1 MSLSDFI
8 IISDTYFSAYPHSDC
23 PSNVPETDDCYA
35 VTMTLEV
42 EGRAGDVET
51 FRGNMI
57 DLFNSCTAH
66 RVRDQVN
73 PRSPLYIPFLEDACV
88 FAPTQAPNFNGGPT
102 NLAPTTF
109 DRGNLGG
116 DDNGRNNVA
125 VIVGPIAGGLVLLI
139 IIGLVISRMRKPSA
153 EGGASAE

>member
-1 MSLSDFI
+1 MK
-8 IISDTYFSAYPHSDC
+8 
-23 PSNVPETDDCYA
+23 
-35 VTMTLEV
+35 LEV

-66 RVRDQVN
+66 RVRDEVN
-73 PRSPLYIPFLEDACV
+73 PRSPLYIPFLEDVCV
-88 FAPTQAPNFNGGPT
+88 LAPTQAPINGGPT

-116 DDNGRNNVA
+116 DDDNGRNNVA
-125 VIVGPIAGGLVLLI
+125 LIVGPIAGGLVLLI
-139 IIGLVISRMRKPSA
+139 LIGLVISRMRKPSA
-153 EGGASAE
+153 EGGESAE